1 MSGDAFGSLELA
13 AVLDVVSDHAVG
25 PLGAE
30 AVRLRRPTDDAEW
43 IQHELR
49 LVGEVLALLRRG
61 ERFEVVPVP
70 MLRSALGRLRIA
82 GSVLEVSELAALKTT
97 LAAGRIIAQELERVS
112 EVAPHLAT
120 LHVPPAARPIER
132 MLELAVGDDGELL
145 DTASPGLAAARR
157 EVQAARQRLIRRLEN
172 MLRDLDPA
180 AAQGGSGVTL
190 RSGRYV
196 IPVRRTARQRPDGII
211 HDESASSETLFV
223 EPTVAI
229 ELGNALREAV
239 ISEERETLAALRAI
253 TEKLRPERETIEAL
267 HTMAVEVDSILAR
280 ARWAVATEGEVPEVT
295 EAGGPLTIHR
305 ARHPLLLARGVKV
318 VPFDLVLDAS
328 ERTLLISGPNTGGKT
343 VLLKATGLV
352 IALAQSGIV
361 PPVGPE
367 TTLPI
372 VRRFFADI
380 GDHQSLATDLSTF
393 SAHVAELRR
402 ILEFADD
409 ATLVL
414 LDEVGSGTDPAEGG
428 ALAMAVLQSLTTRGT
443 LTLATTHLGSLKTL
457 ATSVAGVVNGSLEFD
472 AATLSPS
479 YRFTKGIP
487 GRSYGLAIARRLGLD
502 PTVLTTAEGLVPDAE
517 RELDRLLANVEAR
530 RQALAAQEDDVA
542 VRSAELERRE
552 AVADQLAETQALRQ
566 AELTRLEKEGERER
580 ARQAKAYLLAAR
592 KKVEEALALAQ
603 GAADQAVAR
612 EARRL
617 IEDGVREESR
627 RLAEDEVEAGAAAGG
642 LVVGG
647 RVRLTTGAVG
657 ELVELRG
664 DGRAVVMVGA
674 MRLIVTA
681 PSLVALGPG
690 AARAK
695 PVAPTGDGPVRE
707 AAWEIDLR
715 GMRADEAEGLVLA
728 AIDGATLAE
737 QPHMAII
744 HGMGTGVLRDMVRK
758 LLGADKRVA
767 SFDFAPRQQGGTG
780 VTIAVFR

>member
-1 MSGDAFGSLELA
+1 MVRHRVPSLSGDGTPSFLDPAMSGDAFVSLELA
-13 AVLDVVSDHAVG
+13 AVLDVVAEHAVG

-30 AVRLRRPTDDAEW
+30 AIRARRPADDTGW
-43 IQHELR
+43 IQHELK
-49 LVGEVLALLRRG
+49 LVGELLALLRRG
-61 ERFEVVPVP
+61 ERLEVVPVP
-70 MLRSALGRLRIA
+70 VLRSALGRLRIA
-82 GSVLEVSELAALKTT
+82 GSVLEINELAAIKAT
-97 LAAGRIIAQELERVS
+97 LAAGRIIAQELERVA

-428 ALAMAVLQSLTTRGT
+428 ALAMAVLQSLTARGT

-457 ATSVAGVVNGSLEFD
+457 ATSGAGVVNGSLEFD
-472 AATLSPS
+472 AASLSPS

-502 PTVLTTAEGLVPDAE
+502 PAVLATAERLVPDAE

-530 RQALAAQEDDVA
+530 RQALAGEENDFAI
-542 VRSAELERRE
+542 RSAELERCE
-552 AVADQLAETQALRQ
+552 AVAAQLAEAQALRQ
-566 AELTRLEKEGERER
+566 AELARLEKEGERER
-580 ARQAKAYLLAAR
+580 ARQSKAYLLAAR
-592 KKVEEALALAQ
+592 KKVEEALGLAQ

-617 IEDGVREESR
+617 IE
-627 RLAEDEVEAGAAAGG
+627 AGG
-642 LVVGG
+642 VSAPNV
-647 RVRLTTGAVG
+647 
-657 ELVELRG
+657 
-664 DGRAVVMVGA
+664 
-674 MRLIVTA
+674 LITA
-681 PSLVALGPG
+681 ATSVQ
-690 AARAK
+690 
-695 PVAPTGDGPVRE
+695 GPV
-707 AAWEIDLR
+707 
-715 GMRADEAEGLVLA
+715 
-728 AIDGATLAE
+728 
-737 QPHMAII
+737 
-744 HGMGTGVLRDMVRK
+744 
-758 LLGADKRVA
+758 
-767 SFDFAPRQQGGTG
+767 
-780 VTIAVFR
+780 